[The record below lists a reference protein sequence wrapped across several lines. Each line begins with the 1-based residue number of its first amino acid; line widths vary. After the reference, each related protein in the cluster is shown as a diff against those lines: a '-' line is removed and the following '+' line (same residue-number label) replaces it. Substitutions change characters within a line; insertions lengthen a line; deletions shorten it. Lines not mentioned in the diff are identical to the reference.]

1 MAGRGHARHIREQQL
16 VFWTERGSSYRGHCG
31 RLLLGSDP
39 ASAAPQTSA
48 PPTWMEEHYSRPWR
62 QVGSSG
68 EAVLCDH
75 PTPATVGGRSGDGGE
90 TRLPARGCRWR
101 LPPTSSLCPRHLLGR
116 WHFWDSK
123 INATSSKNVSGTQ
136 AIDLDIRRLYSG
148 VSAPEGKAASRRF
161 HSVH

>member
-90 TRLPARGCRWR
+90 TQLPAGQRLPRAFATDLFT
-101 LPPTSSLCPRHLLGR
+101 LPPSPSGKMAFLGQQN
-116 WHFWDSK
+116 K
-123 INATSSKNVSGTQ
+123 CN
-136 AIDLDIRRLYSG
+136 
-148 VSAPEGKAASRRF
+148 
-161 HSVH
+161 